1 VGVTKRINR
10 RQAFAGLAAAGVGT
24 PLLAACGDDGS
35 AGSSGSGA
43 SPSGGPLTVPVSDVP
58 EGGGVV
64 VDKKVVVTQPEAGEY
79 KAFSAIC
86 THQGC
91 PVTRVTDT
99 IDCPCHGS
107 KFSVTDGSPVAG
119 PATAPLPAMEVA
131 VEGDSLTVT

>member
-1 VGVTKRINR
+1 MTRGLNR
-10 RQAFAGLAAAGVGT
+10 RQAFAGVAAAGVGT
-24 PLLAACGDDGS
+24 PLLAACGDDG
-35 AGSSGSGA
+35 AGSASGSGA
-43 SPSGGPLTVPVSDVP
+43 SPSGGPLTIPVSDVP

-91 PVTRVTDT
+91 PVTQVTGT

-107 KFSVTDGSPVAG
+107 KFSLTDGSPVAG
-119 PATAPLPAMEVA
+119 PATSPLPAMEVA
-131 VEGDSLTVT
+131 VEGDSLTVS